1 MMRALASRLT
11 LATFAALMTASVTA
25 APSVYPVGTTIY
37 APGETWNGYTV
48 LSLLREPGM
57 VVIDMN
63 GRVVKQWEGFNSS
76 AGGPVRILPNGEVIG
91 AAGARPGHQESLQPG
106 AEGFH
111 GRAALGA
118 AGQRPR
124 SKARAARSRVRCAS
138 TTTGSAR
145 TIPQAISRRNQSP
158 SSSGAATLVLAHAA
172 RTLPAVSDLP
182 LEDDHLVEYDAK
194 RQRSLWEWFA
204 GDHID
209 ELGLSPA
216 ARAAIKAGAG
226 AGAGPQQRREFD
238 WLHVN
243 SATYLGPNRWF
254 DAGDKRFDPQ
264 NIIISSRQASLLA
277 IVARDGQVV
286 WRMGPDFRESPQ
298 LMRIGQIIGQHHAH
312 LIPEGPARRGQPAA
326 VRQWRQQ
333 RLRLRHTHRAQWLW
347 RPGARQFAGAGDRP
361 GEDGAGVVVCAGAG
375 FFGTNISGAQRLP
388 NGNTLITEGPTGRVF
403 EVTAQRKIV
412 WEYINPATGPAAM
425 PSIAPIACLMTGF
438 RSFRARWSR
447 PWCLQDR
454 PASVRP
460 ELGHANM

>member
-1 MMRALASRLT
+1 MESLQRITSRAAMAGVLGLAAALA
-11 LATFAALMTASVTA
+11 AA

-37 APGETWNGYTV
+37 APGETWSGYTV

-76 AGGPVRILPNGEVIG
+76 AGGPVRILPDGEVIG
-91 AAGARPGHQESLQPG
+91 AAGARPGHQESLQLVQKDFTG
-106 AEGFH
+106 AQRWALLGNDQIEGD
-111 GRAALGA
+111 GGA
-118 AGQRPR
+118 
-124 SKARAARSRVRCAS
+124 KARSLRQHHDWQRADYPAGYFSPESRPAS
-138 TTTGSAR
+138 T
-145 TIPQAISRRNQSP
+145 
-158 SSSGAATLVLAHAA
+158 GAATLVLSHAA

-194 RQRSLWEWFA
+194 GSVAWQWFS

-209 ELGLSPA
+209 ELGFSPA

-277 IVARDGQVV
+277 IIARDGHVV

-312 LIPEGPARRGQPAA
+312 LIPKG
-326 VRQWRQQ
+326 
-333 RLRLRHTHRAQWLW
+333 L
-347 RPGARQFAGAGDRP
+347 PGAGNLLLFDNGGSSGYGFDTPIARNGYGGLARANSRVLEIDP
-361 GEDGAGVVVCAGAG
+361 VKLELVWSYAPAAG

-388 NGNTLITEGPTGRVF
+388 NGNTLITEGPSGRVF
-403 EVTAQRKIV
+403 EVTAQRKIA
-412 WEYINPATGPAAM
+412 WEYINPATGPGGNAVY
-425 PSIAPIACLMTGF
+425 
-438 RSFRARWSR
+438 RAYRLPYDWI
-447 PWCLQDR
+447 PQLPR
-454 PASVRP
+454 PAEQAVVPPGPPGFHSP
-460 ELGHANM
+460 

>member
-37 APGETWNGYTV
+37 APGETWSGYTV

-91 AAGARPGHQESLQPG
+91 AAGARPGHQESLRLVQKDFTG
-106 AEGFH
+106 AQRWVLQGNDQIEGEGGAKSTSLRQH
-111 GRAALGA
+111 HDWQRADNP
-118 AGQRPR
+118 AGYFSPE
-124 SKARAARSRVRCAS
+124 SKPA
-138 TTTGSAR
+138 
-145 TIPQAISRRNQSP
+145 
-158 SSSGAATLVLAHAA
+158 SSGAATLVLAHAA

-194 RQRSLWEWFA
+194 GAIVWEWFA

-216 ARAAIKAGAG
+216 ARAAIKTGAG

-277 IVARDGQVV
+277 IIARDGRVV

-298 LMRIGQIIGQHHAH
+298 LMRIGQIVGQHHAH
-312 LIPEGPARRGQPAA
+312 LVPKG
-326 VRQWRQQ
+326 
-333 RLRLRHTHRAQWLW
+333 L
-347 RPGARQFAGAGDRP
+347 PGAGNLLLFDNGGSSGYGFDTPIARNGYGGLARANSRVLEIDP
-361 GEDGAGVVVCAGAG
+361 VKMELVWSYAPAAG

-403 EVTAQRKIV
+403 EVNAQRKIV
-412 WEYINPATGPAAM
+412 WEYINPATGPGGNAVYRAYRLPYDWIPQIPRPM
-425 PSIAPIACLMTGF
+425 EQAVVPPGPPGF
-438 RSFRARWSR
+438 RS
-447 PWCLQDR
+447 P
-454 PASVRP
+454 
-460 ELGHANM
+460 